1 MPKLTFRYYPQPIS
15 TEQAKLEK
23 KIFKYSLFIPVL
35 FLVIMWLIK
44 LSETLL
50 GTSFVELGMYPR
62 HAKGLW
68 GILLSPLIHGDWG
81 HLIGNSVSF
90 LVLST
95 ALFFFYRKLAMPIF
109 FINYFLSGILLW
121 LGGRAVW
128 HIGASGII
136 YGLAAFLMLSGI
148 FRKDVRLLTIS
159 LIIIF
164 LYGSFIWGLFPI
176 EEGISW
182 DGHLMGAVSGTILAA
197 IFYKHG
203 PPTPHYD
210 WEDEDDDET
219 EGDNDDENNQAVD
232 YEYNTDEKIV
242 FDYKKKDDL

>member
-15 TEQAKLEK
+15 PEQAVLEK
-23 KIFKYSLFIPVL
+23 RIFKYSLFIPVL
-35 FLVIMWLIK
+35 LLIVMWLIK
-44 LSETLL
+44 LSETIL
-50 GTSFVELGMYPR
+50 GISFVELGMYPR
-62 HAKGLW
+62 HIKGLI
-68 GILLSPLIHGDWG
+68 GILMSPLIHGDWS

-109 FINYFLSGILLW
+109 IINYLLSGILLW
-121 LGGRAVW
+121 LGGRVAW
-128 HIGASGII
+128 HIGASGVI

-159 LIIIF
+159 LIVIF

-197 IFYKHG
+197 LFHKHG
-203 PPTPHYD
+203 PPTPHYE
-210 WEDEDDDET
+210 WEDEEDE
-219 EGDNDDENNQAVD
+219 EEDKDQDENMDNEDGNKIIVHYIEKD
-232 YEYNTDEKIV
+232 NNTSSTA
-242 FDYKKKDDL
+242 